1 MEPLV
6 RVDPVQVLVQFADDD
21 IIDLSEN
28 ILSNHDEI
36 YLQQDMRWWRE
47 VQRPRLCVAVLPER
61 QQRSRMFGR
70 V

>member
-28 ILSNHDEI
+28 ILSNHDDT

-47 VQRPRLCVAVLPER
+47 V
-61 QQRSRMFGR
+61 
-70 V
+70 